1 MNKNRKRLAKIASA
15 SAVEPKWSPYGCH
28 YYPDMTE
35 FPDPRVETLP
45 EEPLQSGEQ
54 YFLDLGGNIKKG
66 PSGHGSTCYCAPFIH
81 RYVPSLN
88 IQSCIKG
95 LLVVRA
101 FCFWAVWAAGPVHT
115 EKKHSGPIMSNF

>member
-1 MNKNRKRLAKIASA
+1 MAKIAA
-15 SAVEPKWSPYGCH
+15 GAAAGAAEPKWSPYGCH

-35 FPDPRVETLP
+35 FPDPKVETLP

-81 RYVPSLN
+81 R
-88 IQSCIKG
+88 
-95 LLVVRA
+95 
-101 FCFWAVWAAGPVHT
+101 
-115 EKKHSGPIMSNF
+115 

>member
-1 MNKNRKRLAKIASA
+1 MSKNRKRLAKIASA

-81 RYVPSLN
+81 RYVTLVELVSKELN
-88 IQSCIKG
+88 HLAAILHVYEGG
-95 LLVVRA
+95 LI
-101 FCFWAVWAAGPVHT
+101 FM
-115 EKKHSGPIMSNF
+115 K